1 MVERTDEYLQFVH
14 FTVKRDGFNPIVVII
29 IINDRAVRAE
39 GDERTCAPSNYFD
52 GYVIDRQIEHQ
63 TDQSS
68 TSQFIG
74 STVRS
79 GVSAKLFRRSA
90 PCVEH
95 EGNTRQQVF
104 SFVRA
109 LKRVDTR
116 RLIMKIDDDE
126 RRDVVGR
133 ERETTRHQRNR
144 SNHL

>member
-1 MVERTDEYLQFVH
+1 MRGH
-14 FTVKRDGFNPIVVII
+14 
-29 IINDRAVRAE
+29 
-39 GDERTCAPSNYFD
+39 APSNYFD

-79 GVSAKLFRRSA
+79 GVSVKQFRRSA

-95 EGNTRQQVF
+95 EGNTRQQVC

-126 RRDVVGR
+126 RRDGGG
-133 ERETTRHQRNR
+133 QRKRNNTSPTKSIESPLIPR
-144 SNHL
+144 NT